1 MGYLQTDDEKDA
13 WIYSEFSLIK
23 TTMEILQNLGP
34 DEIIDKQELPL
45 CSWVNYILNLRTL
58 WKITSNFDI
67 MFFVTHLF
75 WLYRA
80 LQKQPLKL

>member
-1 MGYLQTDDEKDA
+1 MGYLRTGDEKDA
-13 WIYSEFSLIK
+13 WISREFRLIK

-34 DEIIDKQELPL
+34 DEIIYKQELPQS
-45 CSWVNYILNLRTL
+45 SWVNCILNLRTL

-67 MFFVTHLF
+67 MFYVTHLF
-75 WLYRA
+75 WLFQA